1 MSLITNKEFA
11 ELAPYDQNY
20 LTWASNVQIVLG
32 AKKLLKTFG
41 MGTVQEPMPTPDEND
56 QAMYFLRHHLCATL
70 KNEHMATKGLLT
82 LWTTLKEWF
91 EKRKNTT
98 LPQAEQEWAHLSGKV
113 VTDKEKIEKT
123 LSTFHLSAMHS
134 TRNHRRMT
142 CKKYDEIIN
151 ITQMFE
157 SHDKVLCKNFISH
170 PSNKSIDLKV
180 DTSSYK
186 NHKPI

>member
-1 MSLITNKEFA
+1 MLCRLCNRMLVITNKEFA

-20 LTWASNVQIVLG
+20 LTWASDVQIVLG

-98 LPQAEQEWAHLSGKV
+98 LPQAEQEWAHLRFANYIKALPNTTPPCIRYV
-113 VTDKEKIEKT
+113 
-123 LSTFHLSAMHS
+123 STS
-134 TRNHRRMT
+134 
-142 CKKYDEIIN
+142 
-151 ITQMFE
+151 
-157 SHDKVLCKNFISH
+157 
-170 PSNKSIDLKV
+170 P
-180 DTSSYK
+180 
-186 NHKPI
+186 